1 MYTKQE
7 ALDKINSEQFQ
18 IEIKIDKFL
27 KENYKGEEI
36 AINLNE
42 YGWALC
48 YKMMDLY
55 KSQGWGVRLPNINPD
70 NARILYFS

>member
-27 KENYKGEEI
+27 KENYKGKEI

-48 YKMMDLY
+48 DKMMDLY
-55 KSQGWGVRLPNINPD
+55 KSQGWSVRAPNINPD